1 MMRHVLAPLL
11 MITTSAVAAAQAPD
25 RDGLLAAWEANVRDD
40 AATVRFEPLG
50 DGRYRYATERFPF
63 DGTLEVTEVVIDD
76 RGADGPFGVVT
87 GHVVAELEG
96 VDDDFRRRHATSL
109 GLWESGNTLMWDAG
123 GDGWIPAALW
133 SARLQQRYGGWWTGW
148 LPNLLWLAVPAAIIL
163 TLWWFSRR
171 ANRQMQE
178 AMAQQQHALE
188 QQDRAMRMHEEG
200 LELTREANR
209 LLTRIVEALEA
220 RSR

>member
-1 MMRHVLAPLL
+1 MRRGLVVILL
-11 MITTSAVAAAQAPD
+11 GSMASMAAAQVPD
-25 RDGLLAAWEANVRDD
+25 RDGLLAAWETAVRDD
-40 AATVRFEPLG
+40 PATVHFEPLG
-50 DGRYRYATERFPF
+50 HGLYRYATDRFPF

-76 RGADGPFGVVT
+76 RAADGPFAVVT
-87 GHVVAELEG
+87 GHVVAELHG
-96 VDDDFRRRHATSL
+96 LDDDFRRRHATSL

-123 GDGWIPAALW
+123 GDGWIPASLW

-148 LPNLLWLAVPAAIIL
+148 LPNLLWLAVPAAIVL

-171 ANRQMQE
+171 ANRQMKE
-178 AMAQQQHALE
+178 AMAQQRHALE

-209 LLTRIVEALEA
+209 LLTRIVKALETKDG
-220 RSR
+220 